1 MTGGGAMEPV
11 LEVRN
16 LNTYYTEGR
25 LLFGQKGRRHQV
37 LKDVSFTIG
46 QGEIVGLVGES
57 GSGKTTL
64 ARTIL
69 GFVNDYEGQIIH
81 HSDRPQMVFQDPF
94 GSLNPSFTIG
104 KILEEPLIIKG
115 GYTAGQRKDEV
126 YEMLRQV
133 GLDESYAERMPNE
146 LSGGQRQRV
155 AGVRFGALPH
165 FIFTPSPLGM
175 PPLPSLR
182 GAQNVQKGGN
192 LELEH

>member
-69 GFVNDYEGQIIH
+69 GFVNDYDNTSLRPA
-81 HSDRPQMVFQDPF
+81 SDGLSRPIWQ
-94 GSLNPSFTIG
+94 S
-104 KILEEPLIIKG
+104 EPLF
-115 GYTAGQRKDEV
+115 YHRK
-126 YEMLRQV
+126 
-133 GLDESYAERMPNE
+133 N
-146 LSGGQRQRV
+146 
-155 AGVRFGALPH
+155 
-165 FIFTPSPLGM
+165 T
-175 PPLPSLR
+175 
-182 GAQNVQKGGN
+182 
-192 LELEH
+192 